1 MLDPRCASS
10 FSLPSK
16 TAVDAVPRDA
26 ARKLFAAPQT
36 GAMTVTGKPPATEN
50 MRCVYQIGVAKS
62 RYMPVLITAS
72 SPIGSSTSRQ
82 LHPPLKTI
90 DFLENKELNK
100 IVGDSSK
107 SGRLKQPDVRRSEGT
122 AYSNN
127 FQGHTGRRLEEAAR
141 PLVGPEAQGA
151 FSSSLAGLVAP
162 GVTSFPMTTSLDHFG
177 APYRVL
183 EAANQGSSQMWRPQT
198 QLMTQGSAEAAAPV
212 ADPTPSR
219 TARALAGR
227 RGRPG
232 AGAARPCRGWSWGT
246 TCKVRAPCR
255 ACAGPGMATSR
266 RGRSA
271 LSLARDAA
279 WQFFVTCCLAL

>member
-198 QLMTQGSAEAAAPV
+198 QLMTQAQSQSLPAIHQ
-212 ADPTPSR
+212 PSR
-219 TARALAGR
+219 AGQEDCQSSGGPPRA
-227 RGRPG
+227 P
-232 AGAARPCRGWSWGT
+232 RGWRGEALPGLELGHHVQGAS
-246 TCKVRAPCR
+246 AM
-255 ACAGPGMATSR
+255 PGMR
-266 RGRSA
+266 WPRHGNFKER
-271 LSLARDAA
+271 
-279 WQFFVTCCLAL
+279 